1 MSSLLIP
8 LTGLKGASQETEFP
22 VSGAFFREFGEGPV
36 LDADVKVMA
45 TLSREGADFAL
56 ELRYEGVL
64 TLSCD
69 RCLQEMSFP
78 VQLTNRVLL
87 SRRGQEDAADGMTLD
102 DGREVIPLEASA
114 KEFDATQLIYDDL
127 SLSVPISHTH
137 PEGGCDP
144 TVLRY
149 LTDNP
154 GGGQEPMDSP
164 FSALGKLLS

>member
-8 LTGLKGASQETEFP
+8 LTGLKGTSQDTEFS

-36 LDADVKVMA
+36 LDADVKVKA
-45 TLSREGADFAL
+45 VLSREGADFAL
-56 ELRYEGVL
+56 DLHYEGVL

-78 VQLTNRVLL
+78 VSLTSRVLL
-87 SRRGQEDAADGMTLD
+87 SRDGREEESE
-102 DGREVIPLEASA
+102 DGREVIPLEAVA
-114 KEFDATQLIYDDL
+114 KEFDAAQLIYDDL
-127 SLSVPISHTH
+127 SLCIPIRHTH

-144 TVLRY
+144 KVLTY

-154 GGGQEPMDSP
+154 GDEQEPTDSP